1 MQQEDLILLTQI
13 YNTLGLV
20 NTRGEDTMVMGDCLK
35 AFKQFLL
42 AKQEEY
48 NNQTQEG

>member
-20 NTRGEDTMVMGDCLK
+20 NTSGENTIVMGDCLK

-48 NNQTQEG
+48 GSQVQEG